1 MHKFKKRGVLIALA
15 VVLVFSIVVISD
27 IAGVGGDERIDIRVN
42 EGDGL
47 SAITKNLKAA
57 GVINSSTAFK
67 FYARFTGKHIYQ
79 MGIHSLNA
87 SMSYGEIIDE
97 LEKMPEK
104 EEVTVLIPEG
114 FELRQ
119 IADTLEKAGLIN
131 KEVFMREIQVGNF
144 DYDFIAQIPDRE
156 NRLEGYLFP
165 DTYKFAKDES
175 EHNIINT
182 MLANFNKLVIPVYEA
197 AQTDKTLDEI
207 INLASI
213 VEREAA
219 GDDERK
225 RVASVFVNRLNKNM
239 RLESCATVQ
248 YLLKERK
255 SILSNSDTEIDS
267 PYNTYKNSG
276 LPLGPI
282 ASPGLKSIEAA
293 LYPEQTNYLYFL
305 ATADGS
311 YSLFAET
318 FEQHLENQR
327 QTQSN

>member
-15 VVLVFSIVVISD
+15 VVLVFSLVVISD
-27 IAGVGGDERIDIRVN
+27 IAGGGGDARIDFRVN

-47 SAITKNLKAA
+47 SAIAKNLKAA
-57 GVINSSTAFK
+57 GVINSGTAFK
-67 FYARFTGKHIYQ
+67 IYARITGKHIYQ

-165 DTYKFAKDES
+165 DTYKFAKDDS

-255 SILSNSDTEIDS
+255 SILSNSDTQIDS